1 MKIYKIPVENIKTV
15 DDCILVIRLLCAE
28 QSRQA
33 NTINVTEK
41 ALEEIPEL
49 KRLFSHTTNKK
60 FLKGDI

>member
-49 KRLFSHTTNKK
+49 RRLFYVETNMEEKR
-60 FLKGDI
+60 